1 MSSDVSDRTGSDD
14 APTSESTAPVAP
26 APAPTR
32 RSFLALVRRYR
43 ARMAALAATAGA
55 AGLLEA
61 LIIVVIARIAFA
73 VTDDADRVE
82 FAGGW
87 SVDLGVAFAL
97 CGAALVLT
105 IAAQVFSAWQSA
117 DLGATV
123 IERIRA
129 DLSDAFLQAT
139 WESQHNERAGRLQ
152 ELLTTFIRGGAQLI
166 GATTRAVVALCNL
179 IALTFAVIF
188 INVFVAAALLF
199 VALGLGAVIGP
210 LRKRVRR
217 EAQVTADAGMR
228 LATTLNEVSQL
239 GMEMHVFNVQP
250 QAGQRVRTLIAENKV
265 TNRRLDFL
273 QQFTPTIYSSTLYVA
288 LIAGLGLLTVI
299 GVSDI
304 AAIGT
309 ITLIMFRIMRFGQM
323 LQLNWTQVSAN
334 LPFLEQLD
342 EELERYTAAKVLDGG
357 EQISRVGTLQLAG
370 VDFSYHPGVPVLRDV
385 NAAIESGEVV
395 GVVGPSGSGK
405 STLVQ
410 LLLGLRDPTSGAIT
424 AEGRDIR
431 TLSRSEW
438 ARRVTFVPQ
447 QSHLVAGTVADN
459 IRFFRDGIPDDR
471 IEYASRL
478 ANLHDDV
485 MNWKDGYQRQ
495 VGEKGGQLS
504 GGQQQRLVIARALV
518 EQPDVLILDEPTST
532 LDVRSEFLIRQAL
545 ESLREQMTVII
556 IAHRLSTLEN
566 CDRIMVVMDGELKA
580 FDAPDRL
587 AETNKFYREA
597 LEMSGV
603 R

>member
-1 MSSDVSDRTGSDD
+1 MDTDVSGRTGSDD
-14 APTSESTAPVAP
+14 PPLEVGDPSIAPTPAPV
-26 APAPTR
+26 R
-32 RSFLALVRRYR
+32 RSFLALMRRHR
-43 ARMAALAATAGA
+43 ARLAALAATAGIG
-55 AGLLEA
+55 GLLEA
-61 LIIVVIARIAFA
+61 VIIVLIARIAFA
-73 VTDDADRVE
+73 VTDDANRVE

-87 SVDLGVAFAL
+87 TVDIGVAFAL
-97 CGAALVLT
+97 CVGALVLT
-105 IAAQVFSAWQSA
+105 ISAQVFSAWQSA
-117 DLGATV
+117 DLGARV
-123 IERIRA
+123 VERIRA

-139 WESQHNERAGRLQ
+139 WEAQHNERAGRLQ

-166 GATTRAVVALCNL
+166 GATTRSIVALCNL
-179 IALTFAVIF
+179 VALTIAVVF

-217 EAQVTADAGMR
+217 EAKVTADAGMR

-250 QAGQRVRTLIAENKV
+250 QASQRVRTLIHENKI

-273 QQFTPTIYSSTLYVA
+273 RDFTPTIYSSTLYIA
-288 LIAGLGLLTVI
+288 LIAGLGLLTAI

-309 ITLIMFRIMRFGQM
+309 VTLIMFRIMRFGQT
-323 LQLNWTQVSAN
+323 LQLNWTQISAN

-342 EELERYTAAKVLDGG
+342 EELERYNEAKVQDGG
-357 EQISRVGTLQLAG
+357 EQITRIGTLELID
-370 VDFSYHPGVPVLRDV
+370 VDFAYHPGVPVLRDV
-385 NAAIESGEVV
+385 SAAINTGEVI
-395 GVVGPSGSGK
+395 GIVGPSGSGK

-410 LLLGLRDPTSGAIT
+410 LLLGLRDPTSGAI
-424 AEGRDIR
+424 ASEGRDIR

-447 QSHLVAGTVADN
+447 QSHLIAGTVADN
-459 IRFFRDGIPDDR
+459 IRFFRDGIPDER

-485 MNWKDGYQRQ
+485 MNWKEGYQRQ
-495 VGEKGGQLS
+495 VGEKGGHLS

-518 EQPDVLILDEPTST
+518 EQPDVLILDEPTSA

-545 ESLREQMTVII
+545 ESLRERMTVII

-587 AETNKFYREA
+587 AETNEFYREA